1 MIPEEIY
8 KFLSE
13 RNIYVTPATEDY
25 ILRSALRIIE
35 HHKMWEHLPSLEDE
49 KVRNE
54 YLPPLCSILLLRA
67 TEIGVSINLDREIY
81 ENKFIP
87 PLKITV
93 RDAQISALTS
103 KCMCPDT
110 GDPETHWP
118 KNDLMYVVSFSG
130 ELFRLKTLLE
140 KLGIQ
145 QTPIGLLIAIK
156 EYGVTKMMEMKYDEI
171 NTFGPKSLKLKNW
184 FKIKMEIWNKIAE
197 IIVTY
202 KYFREYEIYRK

>member
-1 MIPEEIY
+1 
-8 KFLSE
+8 
-13 RNIYVTPATEDY
+13 
-25 ILRSALRIIE
+25 
-35 HHKMWEHLPSLEDE
+35 
-49 KVRNE
+49 
-54 YLPPLCSILLLRA
+54 LLRA

-197 IIVTY
+197 IIVSY